1 MEITYTKLDEEGT
14 FRVDVESDDQEEI
27 EDAALEWVKI
37 KEYFLNEYDIDIP
50 SAEQLIDYF
59 DFLLDL
65 VPEEKIDEEM
75 MRRMKQRSGE

>member
-27 EDAALEWVKI
+27 ENAALEWVKI

-65 VPEEKIDEEM
+65 VPEEKIDEAM
-75 MRRMKQRSGE
+75 MKKMGHVSEE